1 MSAISGDQ
9 VPVLSETR
17 KTEESGDEGGRAAAL
32 RNFDAPSHS
41 PISTHLRVAP
51 GSEDAE
57 LPDGKNPIVTS
68 RASRSKLDDETNND
82 NAAKSLAEERNADLD
97 SMPSL
102 RMTRD
107 SLLSSDHSRV
117 TTSLPKEEEESD
129 GIGNRS
135 ASLMRGPP
143 SNPAIGTRK
152 IVSSDPLIPF
162 AYHAFYWDC
171 MELKSEL
178 IRLDFALRSIGSGG
192 PLIKATHDV
201 KRALMKLRDLYGMN
215 TSALYPEDENVKMY
229 NSGSS
234 FAYLKKFPAA
244 VNDFGDALDG
254 FAHALH
260 AFNNIYHDE
269 SLILRPK
276 QKKFPWIELVIPRP
290 QHAPNTFSPRFAN
303 GYGED
308 MEHAFGKADKE
319 FMQTGIPA
327 IQKAQNNMSSR
338 YLNMTTIAFFLSGTT
353 ASMLQVTEDSSS
365 STLSVAVNSC
375 LFSSLVFSVSSAVN
389 SLLVGGWRTSIVRD
403 PDSALPVWLRVWLN
417 AGPMISLLVSGVFF
431 AIGICL
437 FVFTPGQ
444 HTWTSVITVGFTALH
459 ASGLMF
465 LFGIFIQERWNFRRD
480 AGPIGRT
487 LTGQSLL
494 LSGMEWMNS
503 YFATYSRKDAAQI
516 SIGIMEAGRGAGT
529 TTDDADKL
537 SALSLDAASEDRGHS
552 PGAIWHALED
562 EKFLLRTNFIRPQTP
577 SGPPIPIVIKS
588 RTPSPLASPQLCSA
602 PCPLRRRRRSPL
614 VVPNATLS
622 TSSLPDRMTRSSLS
636 SRHQQS
642 PTPSLSVGPAET
654 YQPADNVPSVDP
666 YSDAYNPPP
675 PLSHQ
680 DVTNNINPELPGRT
694 GDLGNENQ
702 QRPNRLELP
711 GESNGQARIDSFTPS
726 DPDRVYTDDDDEDW
740 EEISGLEGHDAT
752 SIRQSRSTP
761 PQEIFIRRL
770 RFEPVNLSPAHSL
783 ASPSLHS
790 PDPQHENT
798 SSPVFAHR
806 NARFVSSSS
815 KTHSN
820 RPRRRR
826 RRPPS
831 IEEPWIQPPPA
842 VWPEFSPSAYGN
854 VRSAAMF
861 LPNNL
866 DYPSFLPRDP
876 ARRVR

>member
-1 MSAISGDQ
+1 MSASSGDQ
-9 VPVLSETR
+9 VPVPSETR
-17 KTEESGDEGGRAAAL
+17 KAERSGDEGLGGHAAAL
-32 RNFDAPSHS
+32 SNFDAPSH
-41 PISTHLRVAP
+41 PLISSHPRDAP
-51 GSEDAE
+51 GPEDAE
-57 LPDGKNPIVTS
+57 LPDGKNPIVAS
-68 RASRSKLDDETNND
+68 RALRSKLDVGTDND
-82 NAAKSLAEERNADLD
+82 NAEKSPAEERDADLD

-102 RMTRD
+102 RMTKD
-107 SLLSSDHSRV
+107 SLLSSGHSRV
-117 TTSLPKEEEESD
+117 TTSLPKEEEESN

-135 ASLMRGPP
+135 ASLTRGPP
-143 SNPAIGTRK
+143 SNPAIGTQK
-152 IVSSDPLIPF
+152 IANSDPLIPF
-162 AYHAFYWDC
+162 TYHAFYWDC

-178 IRLDFALRSIGSGG
+178 IRLDFALRTIGSGG
-192 PLIKATHDV
+192 PLIKATHDI

-229 NSGSS
+229 NSGNS

-244 VNDFGDALDG
+244 VNGFGDALDG

-260 AFNNIYHDE
+260 DFNNIYHDE
-269 SLILRPK
+269 NLILRLFTLYQRFK
-276 QKKFPWIELVIPRP
+276 TEAHELSLDRARDFTASA
-290 QHAPNTFSPRFAN
+290 HAQLIQSSICEWVREGHGAMRL
-303 GYGED
+303 ER
-308 MEHAFGKADKE
+308 ADKE
-319 FMQTGIPA
+319 FMRTGIPA

-365 STLSVAVNSC
+365 STLGVAVNSC

-389 SLLVGGWRTSIVRD
+389 SLLVSGWRTSIVRD
-403 PDSALPVWLRVWLN
+403 PDSALPIWLKVWLN
-417 AGPMISLLVSGVFF
+417 AGPMISLLVSGAFF

-444 HTWTSVITVGFTALH
+444 HTWTSAITVGFMTLH

-480 AGPIGRT
+480 AG
-487 LTGQSLL
+487 
-494 LSGMEWMNS
+494 MEWMNS
-503 YFATYSRKDAAQI
+503 YFTTYNRKDTAQI
-516 SIGIMEAGRGAGT
+516 SIGIMEAGRGTGT

-537 SALSLDAASEDRGHS
+537 SALSLDAASEGSGHS
-552 PGAIWHALED
+552 SGAIWHALED
-562 EKFLLRTNFIRPQTP
+562 EKFLLKTNFIQPRTP
-577 SGPPIPIVIKS
+577 SGPPIPILIKR
-588 RTPSPLASPQLCSA
+588 RTASPLASPQLYSA
-602 PCPLRRRRRSPL
+602 PRPLRRRQRPPL
-614 VVPNATLS
+614 VVADATLS
-622 TSSLPDRMTRSSLS
+622 TSSLASRMTRSSLS

-642 PTPSLSVGPAET
+642 PTPSFPVLIET
-654 YQPADNVPSVDP
+654 SQPADNVPSVDP
-666 YSDAYNPPP
+666 YSDTYNPP

-680 DVTNNINPELPGRT
+680 DITNITNPELPERT

-711 GESNGQARIDSFTPS
+711 GESDGQAQTDGFTPS
-726 DPDRVYTDDDDEDW
+726 DPNRVYTDDGDEEW
-740 EEISGLEGHDAT
+740 EEISGLEGHGDAA

-783 ASPSLHS
+783 ASLSLHS
-790 PDPQHENT
+790 HSPQHET
-798 SSPVFAHR
+798 ISSPVFTHH
-806 NARFVSSSS
+806 NARFVSPSSG
-815 KTHSN
+815 TYSN

-826 RRPPS
+826 RRSPS

-842 VWPEFSPSAYGN
+842 VWPESSHLAYGN
-854 VRSAAMF
+854 VRSAATF
-861 LPNNL
+861 LPSNL